1 MVEIATQTSDGPSQG
16 LAESEPVEAPRP
28 RRRRRHPWR
37 RRVALVLAVL
47 MVPVLWSYATAL
59 TAPGSDSFT
68 ARTAEWLRG
77 NHLGALVSW
86 AEHISYSLHPPRK
99 GGTPSAR
106 AGLAV
111 AAAPVTDPVGPGPT
125 TQAPGTSAQGHQ
137 STAVSAPP
145 PTPLPPVGV
154 PAPLVSPAAPA
165 VAGEGRWTPIGPLIG
180 GAAGVYA
187 TVIRPDAVHTS
198 YLDAVVWLDP
208 RRVLLRQ
215 FPGTFYS
222 GGPSDRPPY
231 VPAGEQA
238 SLIAAFEGGFRPGD
252 SRGGLQIEQQSLAP
266 LRQGAA
272 TLAIKADGT
281 ADVGIL
287 GRDFQASAG
296 YDSFRQNL
304 SLIVDNGAPVSQL
317 ASDPNRTW
325 GFTGPANKEFVWRSG
340 VGVTASGALVWVGGP
355 ALSIEDLADTL
366 VRAGAIR
373 GMQLDINQDWV
384 QFNTY
389 AAGAAGQVHG
399 SKLLAGMRH
408 TGDRYL
414 STDSR
419 DFVAVFARPA
429 ALG

>member
-1 MVEIATQTSDGPSQG
+1 M
-16 LAESEPVEAPRP
+16 
-28 RRRRRHPWR
+28 
-37 RRVALVLAVL
+37 
-47 MVPVLWSYATAL
+47 
-59 TAPGSDSFT
+59 
-68 ARTAEWLRG
+68 
-77 NHLGALVSW
+77 
-86 AEHISYSLHPPRK
+86 
-99 GGTPSAR
+99 
-106 AGLAV
+106 
-111 AAAPVTDPVGPGPT
+111 
-125 TQAPGTSAQGHQ
+125 
-137 STAVSAPP
+137 
-145 PTPLPPVGV
+145 
-154 PAPLVSPAAPA
+154 
-165 VAGEGRWTPIGPLIG
+165 AGEGTWTPIGPLVG

-187 TVIRPDAVHTS
+187 TEIRPDAVHTS
-198 YLDAVVWLDP
+198 YLDAVVWFDP
-208 RRVLLRQ
+208 RRVLFRQ
-215 FPGTFYS
+215 FPGTFFS

-231 VPAGEQA
+231 VPAREQA

-252 SRGGLQIEQQSLAP
+252 SRGGLEIEQQSLAP

-287 GRDFQASAG
+287 GRDFQASDG

-317 ASDPNRTW
+317 ATDPNRTW
-325 GFTGPANKEFVWRSG
+325 GFTGPTNKEFVWRSG

-419 DFVAVFARPA
+419 DFIAVFARPA
-429 ALG
+429 PLG